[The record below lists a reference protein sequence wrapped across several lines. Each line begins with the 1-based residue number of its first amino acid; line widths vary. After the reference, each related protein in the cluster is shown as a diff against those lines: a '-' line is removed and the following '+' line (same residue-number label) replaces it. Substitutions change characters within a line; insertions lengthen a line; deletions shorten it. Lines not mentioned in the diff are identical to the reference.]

1 MDDQLRTILEE
12 IRDTQREH
20 LAEYRRVAERSVSLQ
35 KEAVERQQQ
44 IAALYR
50 KVVLVAA
57 VIVAAGIAFIVYG
70 LSR

>member
-35 KEAVERQQQ
+35 KEAVERQRQ
-44 IAALYR
+44 IATLYR

-57 VIVAAGIAFIVYG
+57 VVVAAGIAFIVYAV
-70 LSR
+70 SR